1 MADNKE
7 IVRAIEKMNREVCKT
22 LNDIGKQMNKALG
35 RMADSMEMKQFD
47 EWYPPEKGT
56 AVQNLKGCVML
67 NAVDFEE
74 LVRASDEDLES

>member
-7 IVRAIEKMNREVCKT
+7 IVRAIEKMSRDVCKT

-35 RMADSMEMKQFD
+35 KMADNMEQKQFD
-47 EWYPPEKGT
+47 EWYPPEIGT

-67 NAVDFEE
+67 NAVDFNE
-74 LVRASDEDLES
+74 LVRETDEDEE